1 MNSNT
6 KIYLLSLITIIGSF
20 ILYYVE
26 QDKENKLVPVKCR
39 ILDYD
44 CFGKAANTTFIYKNK
59 KYSIGGAP
67 NELCN
72 EKTNNKEYA
81 TLYYFVKDDSFY
93 LKNST
98 NSKVYLYFILLGIFL
113 SIIPYIRK
121 KADDSILKREFK
133 KR

>member
-20 ILYYVE
+20 ILFYVE
-26 QDKENKLVPVKCR
+26 HNKENKLVPVKCR

-44 CFGKAANTTFIYKNK
+44 CFGRAANTTFIYNNK
-59 KYSIGGAP
+59 TYSIGGAP
-67 NELCN
+67 SELCN
-72 EKTNNKEYA
+72 EKTNNKKYA
-81 TLYYFVKDDSFY
+81 TLYYFEKNDSFY

-98 NSKVYLYFILLGIFL
+98 NSKAYLYFILLGIFL
-113 SIIPYIRK
+113 FIIPYIRK
-121 KADDSILKREFK
+121 KVDNFIMKREFK

>member
-1 MNSNT
+1 MNSNIT
-6 KIYLLSLITIIGSF
+6 IYLLGLITIIGSF
-20 ILYYVE
+20 ILYYAGH
-26 QDKENKLVPVKCR
+26 DKENKLVPVKCR
-39 ILDYD
+39 ILDHQ
-44 CFGKAANTTFIYKNK
+44 CFGKTANTTFIYNNK

-81 TLYYFVKDDSFY
+81 TLYYFEKDDSFY

-98 NSKVYLYFILLGIFL
+98 NSKVYLYFVLLGIFL
-113 SIIPYIRK
+113 FIIPHIRK
-121 KADDSILKREFK
+121 KVDDFIMKREFK